1 MRKQVPPDKTNS
13 VLEFATKRP
22 NDRLASICNG
32 LNVCPWCP
40 YSVTLLT
47 IHSKVLDYGQ
57 SEYVRQFGM
66 TVADQ
71 PLRTQARVINAP
83 TLKYHQSSKQP
94 SAVSIPFLSPE
105 GNRFEEFLPET
116 TGWCMESVCLLAV
129 VCSWS
134 DITLLKDRQTD
145 VTSISS
151 AELDGDNL

>member
-22 NDRLASICNG
+22 NERLGSICNG
-32 LNVCPWCP
+32 LNVRTSCTH
-40 YSVTLLT
+40 SATLLT

-71 PLRTQARVINAP
+71 PLKTQARVINPP

-94 SAVSIPFLSPE
+94 SAVSIPS
-105 GNRFEEFLPET
+105 
-116 TGWCMESVCLLAV
+116 LL
-129 VCSWS
+129 
-134 DITLLKDRQTD
+134 
-145 VTSISS
+145 
-151 AELDGDNL
+151 

>member
-32 LNVCPWCP
+32 LSVRPWRAH
-40 YSVTLLT
+40 SVTALT
-47 IHSKVLDYGQ
+47 THSKVLEYGQ

-71 PLRTQARVINAP
+71 PLRTQARVINPP

-94 SAVSIPFLSPE
+94 SAVSIILLSPE
-105 GNRFEEFLPET
+105 GSRF
-116 TGWCMESVCLLAV
+116 
-129 VCSWS
+129 
-134 DITLLKDRQTD
+134 K
-145 VTSISS
+145 
-151 AELDGDNL
+151 

>member
-22 NDRLASICNG
+22 NERLGSICNG
-32 LNVCPWCP
+32 LSVRPWCAYP
-40 YSVTLLT
+40 VTVLT
-47 IHSKVLDYGQ
+47 THSKVLDYGQ

-94 SAVSIPFLSPE
+94 SAVSSSCLFSDE
-105 GNRFEEFLPET
+105 RRF
-116 TGWCMESVCLLAV
+116 
-129 VCSWS
+129 
-134 DITLLKDRQTD
+134 K
-145 VTSISS
+145 
-151 AELDGDNL
+151 